1 MSNWGSKMVE
11 FQKDRNTE
19 DKIRRDTF
27 TAGQEWSL
35 CGHVVTKADTTVTT
49 EGSENN
55 YSLYHIQCH
64 VKRKKGYY
72 LWNIAMIIVRIISI
86 NFYP

>member
-1 MSNWGSKMVE
+1 MVE
-11 FQKDRNTE
+11 FQKDRNRE
-19 DKIRRDTF
+19 DAIRTDTF

-35 CGHVVTKADTTVTT
+35 CEHVVTKAHTTGRT
-49 EGSENN
+49 EGSSEND
-55 YSLYHIQCH
+55 YSLYDIQCH